1 MCIRDRFATFNRY
14 TNCPVAYYKGQM
26 YNMPFNM
33 NTFHK
38 IWGVITPAEAK
49 AKIEEQVKEYGVKEP
64 KNLEAVSYTHLIEV
78 LEFWEALKN

>member
-1 MCIRDRFATFNRY
+1 MII
-14 TNCPVAYYKGQM
+14 KGQM

-64 KNLEAVSYTHLIEV
+64 KNLEEQAMQPGWKRYLRDAGQGVH
-78 LEFWEALKN
+78 